1 MQAFVPGVWA
11 KETMKKLFVL
21 QRQPIGE
28 HQFLLD
34 IFSAEQGRLSVVT
47 PKRSSKQNFYIP
59 DCFQQC
65 QADWRPGEDW
75 PNIKV
80 LQLQQSY
87 ELADSA
93 LYCGLYL
100 NELLVRLLSRHEPL
114 PLLFQ
119 VYRSV
124 LMGLEQGGAAE
135 PWLRLFEHQLLQQ
148 LGYGVCWQYDSLQR
162 PIDRKLSYRFNAQD
176 GFVLHGAGQYSGADI
191 HAFNVWLQNF
201 SQLPGSV
208 SVWQMAKQVLRL
220 SLENILERPLVSREL
235 FSATTI

>member
-1 MQAFVPGVWA
+1 
-11 KETMKKLFVL
+11 MKTLFVL
-21 QRQPIGE
+21 QRQPVGE
-28 HQFLLD
+28 QQFLLD
-34 IFSAEQGRLSVVT
+34 IFSAEAGRLSVVT
-47 PKRSSKQNFYIP
+47 PQRSAKQNAFIP
-59 DCFQQC
+59 DYFQQC
-65 QADWRPGEDW
+65 RADWRPGEDW
-75 PNIKV
+75 PQVKV
-80 LQLQQSY
+80 LQPDQSY
-87 ELADSA
+87 TLSNNA

-124 LMGLEQGGAAE
+124 LMGLEQAGAAE

-148 LGYGVCWQYDSLQR
+148 LGYGVCWQHDSLQR
-162 PIDRKLSYRFNAQD
+162 PIERQLSYRFTAQD
-176 GFVLHGAGQYSGADI
+176 GFVLHGVGQYSGADI
-191 HAFNVWLQNF
+191 HAFNAWLQNF

>member
-1 MQAFVPGVWA
+1 
-11 KETMKKLFVL
+11 MKKLFVL
-21 QRQPIGE
+21 QRQPVGE

-34 IFSAEQGRLSVVT
+34 VFSADAGRLAVVT
-47 PKRSSKQNFYIP
+47 PRRSAKQNTFTP

-65 QADWRPGEDW
+65 QADWRAGEDW

-80 LQLQQSY
+80 VQLQQRF
-87 ELADSA
+87 ELAGNA

-100 NELLVRLLSRHEPL
+100 NELLVRLLSRNEPL
-114 PLLFQ
+114 PVLFQ

-124 LMGLEQGGAAE
+124 LNGLQQGGSAE
-135 PWLRLFEHQLLQQ
+135 PWLRLFEHQLLLQ
-148 LGYGVCWQYDSLQR
+148 LGYGVSWQYDSLQR
-162 PIDRKLSYRFNAQD
+162 QIDARQCYQFNAQE

-191 HAFNVWLQNF
+191 LAFKTWLQDF
-201 SQLPGSV
+201 SRLPASV

-235 FSATTI
+235 FTATSL